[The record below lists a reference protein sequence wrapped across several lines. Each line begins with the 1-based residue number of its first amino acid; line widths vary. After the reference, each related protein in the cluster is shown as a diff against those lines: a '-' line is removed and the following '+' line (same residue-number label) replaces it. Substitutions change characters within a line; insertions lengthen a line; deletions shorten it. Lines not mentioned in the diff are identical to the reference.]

1 MKNEARN
8 KYFKINDSILE
19 NNEDDIFEQIITPSI
34 YEVIRVIDGVP
45 IFLEEHLDRMFTSAR
60 IINYDMLYSKDQIK
74 ESIKEVILKN
84 KVHNQNIKL
93 LGSKI
98 DDKMVFLVYFVD
110 SFYPPKEYYSSGI
123 KTIIFE
129 HERDN
134 PNAKIQKDDFRKK
147 VKEAMDMNDAF
158 EALLINNDGYILE
171 GSRSNMF
178 FVKDNKIFTAPSN
191 QVLLGIT
198 RKYIFNIAE
207 ILNIDIVEEAIHMDD
222 IKDLQGAFMSGTS
235 VGVLPISRIDTRVI
249 QSTDNEIIK
258 RLNKAYDEL
267 IENYIREE
275 KTQWK

>member
-110 SFYPPKEYYSSGI
+110 SFYPSKEYYSSGI

-235 VGVLPISRIDTRVI
+235 VGVLPISRIDTRFI

>member
-19 NNEDDIFEQIITPSI
+19 SNEDDIFEQIITPSI

-98 DDKMVFLVYFVD
+98 GDKMVFLVYFVD

-235 VGVLPISRIDTRVI
+235 VGVLPISRIDTRII

-258 RLNKAYDEL
+258 RLNKAYDKL

>member
-235 VGVLPISRIDTRVI
+235 VGVLPISRIDTRII

-258 RLNKAYDEL
+258 RLNKAYDKL

>member
-19 NNEDDIFEQIITPSI
+19 SNEDDIFEQIITPSI

>member
-258 RLNKAYDEL
+258 RLNKAYDKL

>member
-19 NNEDDIFEQIITPSI
+19 SNEDDIFEQIITPSI

-110 SFYPPKEYYSSGI
+110 SFYPSKEYYSSGI